1 MHSFVDL
8 STLRSIVPNALPM
21 TVTAFLLLALDS
33 HERLHIT

>member
-21 TVTAFLLLALDS
+21 TVARIL
-33 HERLHIT
+33 ITCSGFS